1 MRLKK
6 ILNIMFFITI
16 IVSGLLVGTPI
27 KNNIMIVN
35 LLLNITAIIYIIKD
49 NIIENKKIKLS
60 KIDILVIIICLSNF
74 IPLITNSYIRLIDT
88 TEYILRYISVLNV
101 YFLTKKITKEDKNL
115 SILINIFIVISVI
128 MIFFGIDIM
137 TYNIGEEF
145 YSFLGTPKVDIDN
158 KIRMVSLYKYANTFA
173 ILLTATLIMSLE
185 KYIETENKNK
195 KSIYGISIFLHIFAI
210 IMTYSRLTWIIT
222 AIMLVVYVI
231 LKKEKRKQ
239 ALQIIFIALLNAMVY
254 YFVFTNSITDGKL
267 YLIPIILFVQTI
279 LELVIIKIIS
289 IIKFKKIVYA
299 TLIIIAIGIV
309 CNTFM
314 MSGDLKLFN
323 NENAKKSI
331 RKQNIKVETNSNY
344 TLEVDLEAK
353 TQVANSFSIV
363 VKQLDEKENNIEEH
377 EIFFGNFEGTQK
389 LEFKTQ
395 QYTKNISIIFKGIEV
410 DNNTELK
417 IKNVRLNGKEIRVNY
432 GIIPIEFINRLTK
445 IEIDTSSVLDRIDYY
460 KEALKIS
467 KDNLLFG
474 QGGNVWKYKKSSN
487 ISGISEHSYILQLL
501 LQNGIIAVVSYCI
514 LIFILVKHLY
524 KYLKNGNMHLDII
537 LALFAI
543 IIHSIFDFD
552 LSFLYILMLTYML
565 IAILDKKIIN
575 EQKIP
580 INKIVTYIIIC
591 FLAVTLY
598 FNFGEVATSYIDTD
612 NITDTNKKMRMID
625 LKIILSPHDYRYYED
640 KANLISTLKN
650 KGVFE
655 EDSEEY
661 KNATREIIKNIEF
674 VTEIEKLQ
682 EPYQYNKIILN
693 KIDLITEENKEE
705 TLKEI
710 EEIVKEKIGYN
721 EDINEGINSRLQK
734 RLNKLNM
741 EK

>member
-1 MRLKK
+1 
-6 ILNIMFFITI
+6 MFFITI

-101 YFLTKKITKEDKNL
+101 YFLTKKMTKEDKNL

-128 MIFFGIDIM
+128 MILFGIDIM

-222 AIMLVVYVI
+222 FIILVTYII

-239 ALQIIFIALLNAMVY
+239 AIQILLTTIINAILFYFI
-254 YFVFTNSITDGKL
+254 FTNSITNGTL
-267 YLIPIILFVQTI
+267 YIIPIFLLLQMV
-279 LELVIIKIIS
+279 LELIIIKS
-289 IIKFKKIVYA
+289 IPHINFKKILYVI
-299 TLIIIAIGIV
+299 LIILSIGIIG
-309 CNTFM
+309 NTIL
-314 MSGDLKLFN
+314 MSNDLELFN

-344 TLEVDLEAK
+344 ILEVDLEAK
-353 TQVANSFSIV
+353 AQVANSFSIV

-395 QYTKNISIIFKGIEV
+395 QDTKNISIIFKGIEV
-410 DNNTELK
+410 ANNTELK
-417 IKNVRLNGKEIRVNY
+417 IKNVRLNGKEIRINY

-460 KEALKIS
+460 KEAFRIS

-514 LIFILVKHLY
+514 LIFILAKHLY
-524 KYLKNGNMHLDII
+524 KYLKNENIHLDII

-575 EQKIP
+575 EQKMP

-655 EDSEEY
+655 EDSQEY

-705 TLKEI
+705 ILKEI

-721 EDINEGINSRLQK
+721 EDINKGINSRLEK
-734 RLNKLNM
+734 RLNKINM

>member
-575 EQKIP
+575 EQIIP